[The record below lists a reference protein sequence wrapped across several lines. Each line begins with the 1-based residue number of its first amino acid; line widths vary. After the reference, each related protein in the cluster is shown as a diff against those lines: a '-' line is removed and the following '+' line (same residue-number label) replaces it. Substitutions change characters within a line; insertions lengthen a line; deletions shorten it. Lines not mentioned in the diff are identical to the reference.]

1 MEGFDV
7 YRELEK
13 AVWNYQA
20 GTIIRLFNAF
30 PQHRLPLSAIKMA
43 GLAHA
48 KFMIEEHVIPL
59 DYNDGETLLHSLI
72 PGTAHYQM
80 DIIYRAI
87 FCYLLE
93 AKADVNARMGENQVC
108 SYATPLEYALE
119 ARSDWAITKLL
130 KAGAS
135 VTNFLQDEV
144 VLKNGWF
151 SYRTSCQASVV
162 AFLAANKC
170 YNFRLPKDVV
180 LLIAKKLWTKRY
192 SMSWVI
198 SEINER
204 IE

>member
-1 MEGFDV
+1 V

-30 PQHRLPLSAIKMA
+30 PQHRLPLCAIKMA
-43 GLAHA
+43 GDVGHA

-93 AKADVNARMGENQVC
+93 AKANVNARMGENQVC

-151 SYRTSCQASVV
+151 SYRTS
-162 AFLAANKC
+162 LAANRC

-180 LLIAKKLWTKRY
+180 SLIAKKLWTKRY